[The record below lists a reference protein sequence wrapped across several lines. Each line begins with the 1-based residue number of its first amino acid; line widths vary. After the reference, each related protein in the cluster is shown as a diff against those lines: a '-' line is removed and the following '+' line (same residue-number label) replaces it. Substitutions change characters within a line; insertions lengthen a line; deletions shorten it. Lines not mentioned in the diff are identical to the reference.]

1 MTPAMKHPLLAV
13 LALAAATHAQT
24 PATPGDGAAQSMI
37 PPRPMV
43 AEIAQ
48 RNHGQTGVSFRTS
61 DAELQKLFDAA
72 EAKAAAN
79 LYPISPGMKVLVEG
93 GGYAAVY
100 LETQPMGG
108 EMYAKRDPQAALNNQ
123 LIFMLGQRADGRIP
137 GCIRSVER
145 ARKGYSKDGK
155 WLEYFTEL
163 PKLGLVTEEREFSGY
178 CYPTPAWKMYFWTG
192 KDRQYL
198 ELLESSLESFDA
210 YLWKTRDSNHD
221 GLLETWCTWDTG
233 EDGSTRYIM
242 RGAPTCWPF
251 DQPPGAAGLPNP
263 QDPKDFAYYWCERKG
278 QGLPP
283 PAPDEMLAP
292 FASMDVMAY
301 SYGGRATL
309 ARIAH
314 ELGNGR
320 EAYWQRKAEDVRQRL
335 IAGLWLPERHA
346 CFDRDRTGRRL
357 DELIHNN
364 LRCMWH
370 GVFTQA
376 MADEFVRYHLLNPAE
391 FWTLL
396 PLVSIAANDRMYKN
410 VGTPGGNWAG
420 LPQSLTYQRAIRAL
434 ENYGHFAEVTLL
446 GDILLKA
453 VARKGCTFPLELV
466 TTAHATAS
474 NPDGYGP
481 LILACL
487 EYTAHLHGIHID
499 EDRVWFSGV
508 RPGGHDFTYTQRLN
522 DTIYQLTC
530 EHGQLRGSL
539 NGRELFTC
547 TAGTRVVTDA
557 AGKILEMVG
566 INPQPQQITLRAG
579 GSQRQLTVA
588 PNQVYGCDHP
598 EPVLLRSAPFDS
610 PYQPPQSK

>member
-1 MTPAMKHPLLAV
+1 
-13 LALAAATHAQT
+13 
-24 PATPGDGAAQSMI
+24 MI
-37 PPRPMV
+37 PPRPKVM
-43 AEIAQ
+43 EIMK
-48 RNHGQTGVSFRTS
+48 RDHGRTGVAFRTS
-61 DAELQKLFDAA
+61 DAELQRLFDAA
-72 EAKAAAN
+72 DAKAAEN
-79 LYPISPGMKVLVEG
+79 IYEITPGMKVLVEG
-93 GGYAAVY
+93 PAYPGVY
-100 LETQPMGG
+100 LETQAMGG
-108 EMYAKRDPQAALNNQ
+108 EMYAKRDLKSALNNQ
-123 LIFMLGQRADGRIP
+123 LIFMLCQRADGRLP

-145 ARKGYSKDGK
+145 ARKGYFKDGK

-163 PKLGLVTEEREFSGY
+163 PELGIVTEEREFSGY

-198 ELLESSLESFDA
+198 ELLYASLESFDA

-233 EDGSTRYIM
+233 EDGSTRYIT

-263 QDPKDFAYYWCERKG
+263 QNPKDYAYYWCERKG
-278 QGLPP
+278 QGLLP

-301 SYGGRATL
+301 SYGGRTTL
-309 ARIAH
+309 AKIAH

-320 EAYWQRKAEDVRQRL
+320 EEYWQRKAEEVRQRL
-335 IAGLWLPERHA
+335 IDGLWLPQRHA

-376 MADEFVRYHLLNPAE
+376 MADEFVRYHLLNPDE
-391 FWTLL
+391 FWTPL

-446 GDILLKA
+446 GDILLKT
-453 VARKGCTFPLELV
+453 VARKGGTFPLELV

-487 EYTAHLHGIHID
+487 EYTAHLHGIQID
-499 EDRVWFSGV
+499 EDRVWWSGL

-522 DTIYQLTC
+522 DKTYQLTC
-530 EHGQLRGSL
+530 NNGKLSGSL
-539 NGRELFTC
+539 NDRELFTC
-547 TAGTRVVTDA
+547 TAGTRVVTDVN
-557 AGKILEMVG
+557 GKLLEMAG
-566 INPQPQQITLRAG
+566 IHPESQRVTLISG
-579 GSQRQLTVA
+579 GSQWLLTVA
-588 PNQVYGCDHP
+588 PNQVFGFDGS
-598 EPVLLRSAPFDS
+598 EPKLLRSAPFDY
-610 PYQPPQSK
+610 PFAGEGK